1 MNPTTMEALF
11 TLLTSIH
18 PLSEGLVNHLAKTL
32 RTKSISKKQYLLK
45 AGHISR
51 QICFIEKGL
60 LRCFYEQGEAEVSSW
75 FMKEGDVIISVESFF
90 KQVPSYEII
99 QALEDCTVYYISYEQ
114 LMYAYMNFVEFNFVG
129 RILTEKYYTLCEQR
143 LYSLRMHKAVER
155 YNDLLQNDPEIIQR
169 VPSKY
174 VASYLGISLETLSR
188 VKSK

>member
-1 MNPTTMEALF
+1 MEQ
-11 TLLTSIH
+11 LLQFLNSVY
-18 PLSEGLVNHLAKTL
+18 PLSQELIEYLRQNLQRVEIKKKTM
-32 RTKSISKKQYLLK
+32 LLEK
-45 AGHISR
+45 GR
-51 QICFIEKGL
+51 ICKNIYFIEKGVTRCYYL
-60 LRCFYEQGEAEVSSW
+60 LNDKEVCSW

-90 KQVPSYEII
+90 KQMPSYESI